1 MAITLPAG
9 AEPLLAHVGVEWP
22 EVDEDV
28 LAECQRAWGRWFGVA
43 KDQRR
48 DSDHAIAT
56 MEATNRSDGL
66 TEFVRWWGRVGTEQ
80 GHLLLF
86 AGIAQA
92 MEMSLVASQAQIV
105 VMKSAVLG
113 CLPSMRLIY
122 MSETVDFGPG
132 ADELVDAGT
141 AAAYQQVEALKAS
154 MDIWLTVL
162 SKLGVPVAGAEG
174 LALGALAKVI
184 RSRPIHASRERV
196 QWHQRPIQERL
207 ASAQVWT
214 GRGSSGK
221 FPAWASPCA
230 VLKRVDPQTGMVT
243 NYAVYDAQGK
253 IVRRVDLTG
262 NAHPSAQRRDVPT
275 PHTQFYS
282 FNQHEG
288 RYFISPDPDAR
299 PATPEEIP

>member
-1 MAITLPAG
+1 MAITLPVG
-9 AEPLLAHVGVEWP
+9 AAPLLAHVGVEWP

-56 MEATNRSDGL
+56 MEATNHSDGL
-66 TEFVRWWGRVGTEQ
+66 TEFVRWWRRVGTEQ

-92 MEMSLVASQAQIV
+92 MEMSLVAGQAQIV

-132 ADELVDAGT
+132 VDELVDAGT

-184 RSRPIHASRERV
+184 RSRPIHTSRERV
-196 QWHQRPIQERL
+196 QWHQRPIHERL

-214 GRGSSGK
+214 GRGRSGK
-221 FPAWASPCA
+221 FPENGAPNS
-230 VLKRVDPQTGMVT
+230 VLKRIDPQTGAIS
-243 NYAVYDAQGK
+243 NYAVYDKDGK
-253 IVRRVDLTG
+253 VIRRVDLSG
-262 NAHPSAQRRDVPT
+262 DPHRSAQGRPVPT
-275 PHTQFYS
+275 PHTQFY
-282 FNQHEG
+282 
-288 RYFISPDPDAR
+288 RYDLHDGKLFIKPDKDAR